1 MVFVLFPIGNRYLR
15 WLRTLIAV
23 VCAAALVYS
32 ESWLPGLDSIRG
44 NFHNLAAMESGYLL
58 ESALNFLN
66 FEMIG
71 AGIAL
76 IIIYYA
82 IRDYIRVTTFTV
94 GYLFI
99 LLCAPLWQPFVAQ
112 LRAPATEVVASAE
125 SAKKPAEEEK
135 KSDLIPQ
142 TAEPT
147 SKNLDE
153 WLKRFHDTEK
163 DRRAEWPDKLAKDS
177 TPFDILLLTICSL
190 SNDDLRAVGLENHE
204 VLKQFNIRFE
214 NFNSATSYSG
224 PAALRLL
231 KSVCGQPS
239 HEDLYEG
246 RNPDCEI
253 MNRLARLGYNQ
264 HVFMDHSGK
273 YDNFYQ
279 SLRHLAGLSPQLAE
293 MKYPKRYDSFDE
305 EPIGDARP
313 VDQHIKGLKALGADI
328 SIEHGYVTAHAD
340 KLVGTNI
347 VTDMVTVT
355 GTENLLMAA
364 VLAEGTTVLA
374 NAAREP
380 EVADLANCLVKMG
393 AKIKGIG
400 SPQMEIEGVKKL
412 HGTTYRVISDRIE
425 VGSFLVAAVMTKGKI
440 RVTDCDPHTLTAVLE
455 KLEEA
460 GAKVTTG
467 EDWIEVDGTGEHQA
481 VDIRTAPYPGFP
493 TDMQAQFM
501 ALNTTAEG
509 ASHVAETIFENRF
522 MHVPELQR
530 LGADITIDGNNAVVR
545 GVERLSGAPLMAT
558 DLRASAALVI
568 AALTADGES
577 TVDRIYHLDRGYEKM
592 EQKLSS
598 LGAKIKRVKA

>member
-1 MVFVLFPIGNRYLR
+1 MAATEKNKQTKVKWTGLGLWNVFFIGEFLLGGFGYLSLNLLQNVLLLVFVLFPIGNRYLR
-15 WLRTLIAV
+15 WFRTSVAV

-58 ESALNFLN
+58 DSALNFFN

-112 LRAPATEVVASAE
+112 LRAPAPATEVVASVDN
-125 SAKKPAEEEK
+125 AKKLAEEEK

-177 TPFDILLLTICSL
+177 TPFDILLLNICSL
-190 SNDDLRAVGLENHE
+190 SNDDLKAVGLENHE

-305 EPIGDARP
+305 EPIGDARA
-313 VDQHIKGLKALGADI
+313 VFKDYENTIAADKGGRSATFINMIALHDGNRFANKRRLAPFKPRAQAMLDDLGSLI
-328 SIEHGYVTAHAD
+328 TDLEKSGRKVMLVVVPEHGAAEKGDKVQVAHLRDIPSPAITHVPALVKFIGVTPAD
-340 KLVGTNI
+340 SP
-347 VTDMVTVT
+347 VTVDT
-355 GTENLLMAA
+355 KTSYLAVSSLIGRVLETNYFGKPEGEVPLKDLVKDLPQTHSVSEN
-364 VLAEGTTVLA
+364 A
-374 NAAREP
+374 NAK
-380 EVADLANCLVKMG
+380 VVNYKGKDYVKMDNKDWREY
-393 AKIKGIG
+393 AK
-400 SPQMEIEGVKKL
+400 
-412 HGTTYRVISDRIE
+412 
-425 VGSFLVAAVMTKGKI
+425 
-440 RVTDCDPHTLTAVLE
+440 
-455 KLEEA
+455 
-460 GAKVTTG
+460 
-467 EDWIEVDGTGEHQA
+467 
-481 VDIRTAPYPGFP
+481 
-493 TDMQAQFM
+493 
-501 ALNTTAEG
+501 
-509 ASHVAETIFENRF
+509 
-522 MHVPELQR
+522 
-530 LGADITIDGNNAVVR
+530 
-545 GVERLSGAPLMAT
+545 
-558 DLRASAALVI
+558 
-568 AALTADGES
+568 
-577 TVDRIYHLDRGYEKM
+577 
-592 EQKLSS
+592 
-598 LGAKIKRVKA
+598 